1 MAPFA
6 FRIKAPA
13 VRTIFPEPF
22 VEGSP
27 LLWAA
32 STPNTREM
40 NGRILKDDQGIVLIQ
55 YQDFVGVV
63 DGTYYSPEKIGYH
76 SLNNYHGWLV
86 TKDEQLKQE
95 FLLHASWL
103 RDNLVLK
110 NANGKTF
117 GVWLYQYDYVYG
129 SWLVLKKPW
138 PSGLAQGRGRA
149 ALVHAWKV
157 TGDNSYLK
165 AARFAFEAFLI
176 GSQSGGLRHDSP
188 YGVWLPEYPGNTQP
202 RYVLNGFCAAILGL
216 FDYARLARDRRAEEL
231 YQRAV
236 QTVARALPLYKTTQ
250 EGRQLS
256 SYDLMKRPSRCCF
269 RLRVTGESQ
278 LRGRPYSGDRTVFT
292 WTLAAATMNTGAMV
306 PLCGRAHTTTIG
318 PNVWSDRASSIAQ
331 PMPMRALTGF
341 RLLPYFT
348 QSPGSRPCISKSG
361 TRGNQRE
368 RTDRSRGS
376 GAGIGYFDIAYAE
389 LRGAGQPPPEN
400 VQPPP
405 ESV

>member
-27 LLWAA
+27 LLWGA

-138 PSGLAQGRGRA
+138 PSGLAQGRGLA

-256 SYDLMKRPSRCCF
+256 SYDLMKRPVEMLF
-269 RLRVTGESQ
+269 
-278 LRGRPYSGDRTVFT
+278 
-292 WTLAAATMNTGAMV
+292 
-306 PLCGRAHTTTIG
+306 
-318 PNVWSDRASSIAQ
+318 SIAGDGRIAVEGATLQ
-331 PMPMRALTGF
+331 WRSHRFHLDIGSSDDEYRGNGSFVWASPHYHNWSQRLVRQGQFYRTANANEGAYGISPFTLLYPIPREQTLHIKIGDAGKPAGANRPVARIWSRH
-341 RLLPYFT
+341 RLL
-348 QSPGSRPCISKSG
+348 
-361 TRGNQRE
+361 
-368 RTDRSRGS
+368 
-376 GAGIGYFDIAYAE
+376 
-389 LRGAGQPPPEN
+389 
-400 VQPPP
+400 
-405 ESV
+405 